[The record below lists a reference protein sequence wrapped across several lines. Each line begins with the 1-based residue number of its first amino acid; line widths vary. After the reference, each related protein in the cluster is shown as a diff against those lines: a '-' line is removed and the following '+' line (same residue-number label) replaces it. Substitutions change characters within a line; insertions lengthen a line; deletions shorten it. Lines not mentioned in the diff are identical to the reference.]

1 MSAKS
6 KIERLPALACSSRY
20 ERAARNN
27 GYLRVAGLDEAGRGC
42 LFGPVC
48 AAAVILDPERPIRGL
63 NDSKQIEPG
72 RRAVLAGRIRE
83 RALAWAVEF
92 VDAGTIDRIDILQAS
107 RLAMKLALERLAPP
121 PDYLLVDYVTV
132 DSPIEQLPLVHGDA
146 RSFSIAAASILAKVD
161 RDAALAQFDRE
172 FPGYGLASN
181 KGYSSPCHLRALT
194 ERGPTPLHRFSYAP
208 VRAAAGL
215 GPEQLP
221 LFGSQA

>member
-1 MSAKS
+1 M
-6 KIERLPALACSSRY
+6 
-20 ERAARNN
+20 
-27 GYLRVAGLDEAGRGC
+27 GYKRVAGLDEAGRGC

-63 NDSKQIEPG
+63 NDSKQIEPR
-72 RRAVLAGRIRE
+72 RRALLAGRIRE

-92 VDAGTIDRIDILQAS
+92 VDSGTIDRINILQAS

-132 DSPIEQLPLVHGDA
+132 DSPVAQLPLVHGDA

-161 RDAALAQFDRE
+161 RDVALAEFDLQ

-181 KGYSSPCHLRALT
+181 KGYSSPAHLRALN
-194 ERGPTPLHRFSYAP
+194 ERGPTPFHRFSYAP

-215 GPEQLP
+215 DPEQLA
-221 LFGSQA
+221 LFGAQA